1 MKATNFITL
10 LVICCM
16 AIGFFTPA
24 QRFFISYATVWRCL
38 IRNEALE
45 LQMVEDLHAP
55 HEARV
60 NRTLGSM
67 PHFYEAFD
75 IPEGSKMF
83 IDPEERAA
91 IW

>member
-1 MKATNFITL
+1 
-10 LVICCM
+10 M
-16 AIGFFTPA
+16 AIGCGHKTSRQAVPA
-24 QRFFISYATVWRCL
+24 IELSNMDSTVNPADDFYRYCNGNWL
-38 IRNEALE
+38 KSNQIP
-45 LQMVEDLHAP
+45 EDLHAP